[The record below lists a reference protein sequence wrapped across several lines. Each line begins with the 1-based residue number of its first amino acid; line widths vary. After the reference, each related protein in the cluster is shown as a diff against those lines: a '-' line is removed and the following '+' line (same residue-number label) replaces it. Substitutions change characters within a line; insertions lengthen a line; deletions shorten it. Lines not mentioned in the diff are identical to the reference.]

1 MIIGG
6 RIMETQLAEIAS
18 KELEEL
24 PKELHRELDEILQS
38 VEKQMQIYDKCLKQM
53 MQESVTKPVT
63 KATDK
68 NADYFITKYKEKFAH
83 NSLENIHRRRD
94 NIFAI
99 KVG

>member
-1 MIIGG
+1 MD
-6 RIMETQLAEIAS
+6 TQLAEIAS

-24 PKELHRELDEILQS
+24 QKELHRELDEILQS

-53 MQESVTKPVT
+53 MQGSVTKPIA
-63 KATDK
+63 KEPDK

-83 NSLENIHRRRD
+83 NSMENIQRRQD

-99 KVG
+99 KVE